1 MAEFERKK
9 LPVGI
14 DSFEK
19 IRSLDFYY
27 VDKTAMIRDLLQRWG
42 EVNLFTR
49 PRRFGKTLNMSMLK
63 SFFEIGTDP
72 ALFDGLEISKET
84 ELCKKYMGKF
94 PVISISLKG
103 INGADYT
110 MARSLLCSTIGEEAM
125 RFQFLLDDNTLTE
138 REKDQY
144 KQLVNV
150 GASGSDAFAMS
161 DSVLIGSLKT
171 LSVLLWKHYKQ
182 KVILLIDEYDVP
194 LAKANEQGYYQEMV
208 LLIRNMFGQ
217 ALKTND
223 SLYFAVL
230 TGCLRVAKES
240 IFTGL
245 NNLKI
250 FSITNVHFDEYFG
263 FTDQEVKEMLSY
275 YGLTDRYDSVKN
287 WYDGYLFGDVDVYCP
302 WDVISYCDDAF
313 DGKMQEP
320 VNYWTNTS
328 GNDSIR
334 HFIEKMGNGV
344 LQSEMEALV
353 NGETVEKEIH
363 EDLTYNCLYDT
374 VDNIWSVL
382 FMTGYLTQRGKFGDG
397 RYRLAIPNMEIR
409 SIFIQQIMSMF
420 KADVA
425 KDAAL

>member
-1 MAEFERKK
+1 
-9 LPVGI
+9 
-14 DSFEK
+14 
-19 IRSLDFYY
+19 
-27 VDKTAMIRDLLQRWG
+27 
-42 EVNLFTR
+42 
-49 PRRFGKTLNMSMLK
+49 
-63 SFFEIGTDP
+63 
-72 ALFDGLEISKET
+72 
-84 ELCKKYMGKF
+84 
-94 PVISISLKG
+94 
-103 INGADYT
+103 
-110 MARSLLCSTIGEEAM
+110 
-125 RFQFLLDDNTLTE
+125 
-138 REKDQY
+138 
-144 KQLVNV
+144 
-150 GASGSDAFAMS
+150 
-161 DSVLIGSLKT
+161 
-171 LSVLLWKHYKQ
+171 
-182 KVILLIDEYDVP
+182 
-194 LAKANEQGYYQEMV
+194 
-208 LLIRNMFGQ
+208 
-217 ALKTND
+217 
-223 SLYFAVL
+223 
-230 TGCLRVAKES
+230 
-240 IFTGL
+240 
-245 NNLKI
+245 
-250 FSITNVHFDEYFG
+250 
-263 FTDQEVKEMLSY
+263 MLSY

-328 GNDSIR
+328 GNDSVR

-425 KDAAL
+425 KDGAL